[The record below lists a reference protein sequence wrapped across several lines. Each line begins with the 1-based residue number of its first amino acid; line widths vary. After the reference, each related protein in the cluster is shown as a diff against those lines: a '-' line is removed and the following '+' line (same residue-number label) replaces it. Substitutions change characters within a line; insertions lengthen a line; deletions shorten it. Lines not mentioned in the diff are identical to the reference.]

1 MDEDI
6 IKGERIAPPR
16 GERIAKV
23 IARAGLCSRREAEVL
38 VEQGRV
44 ALDGRTVRE
53 PGTTVTPGQRVTVDG
68 EILPAL
74 EPARLFRFHKPVG
87 VLTTAK
93 DPQGRETFYQGLPE
107 GLPRLMPVGR
117 LDINSEGLLLLT
129 NDGGLKRHLEL
140 PRTGWLRRYRVR
152 VYGRVEPRQ
161 LAELAEG
168 VTVEGVRYGPIQ
180 ARLDSQQ
187 ASNAWLTFAL
197 QEGKNREIRQV
208 CRHLGLQVSRLI
220 RVAYGPFQLGSLP
233 ESALEEVPQKA
244 LKEQLGA
251 VIAALA
257 EPAPKGPRTTT
268 ALGPDYVAPEAPPA
282 RGTRGRAKRPFER
295 VEKPA
300 GGDKPARKRGPQR
313 GGWSPQEASTAPER
327 QKNKARSW
335 GAADKPKALSPRAG
349 RGLAERGREA
359 REGESARGSAARP
372 ARPPSRAPHPD
383 PLPARGERGDFAGGE
398 RAVRKTRDG
407 NLDTARSPGQ
417 ERRRP
422 GAPGKPPSRGPAS
435 RGPSG
440 ARRRG

>member
-1 MDEDI
+1 MDEDTNQSPTA
-6 IKGERIAPPR
+6 K

-23 IARAGLCSRREAEVL
+23 IARAGISSRREAEVL

-44 ALDGRTVRE
+44 AVDGKTVRE
-53 PGTTVTPGQRVTVDG
+53 PGTTVVPGQRVTVDG

-140 PRTGWLRRYRVR
+140 PRTGWLGRYRVR

-161 LAELAEG
+161 LADLAEG

-208 CRHLGLQVSRLI
+208 CRHLGLQVNRLI
-220 RVAYGPFQLGSLP
+220 RVAYGPFQLGALP

-268 ALGPDYVAPEAPPA
+268 ALGPDYVAPAPAPA
-282 RGTRGRAKRPFER
+282 RGTRGREKRPFER

-300 GGDKPARKRGPQR
+300 TGDKPARKRGPQR
-313 GGWSPQEASTAPER
+313 GGWSPQEASSGAER
-327 QKNKARSW
+327 QRNKARSW

-349 RGLAERGREA
+349 RGLG
-359 REGESARGSAARP
+359 EGLDRPGSAPRP
-372 ARPPSRAPHPD
+372 SRPPSRAPHPD
-383 PLPARGERGDFAGGE
+383 PLPARGARGDFKGGE
-398 RAVRKTRDG
+398 RGAERGSERGVRKTRDG
-407 NLDTARSPGQ
+407 SLDSARSPGQ

-422 GAPGKPPSRGPAS
+422 GGRPDGKPPS